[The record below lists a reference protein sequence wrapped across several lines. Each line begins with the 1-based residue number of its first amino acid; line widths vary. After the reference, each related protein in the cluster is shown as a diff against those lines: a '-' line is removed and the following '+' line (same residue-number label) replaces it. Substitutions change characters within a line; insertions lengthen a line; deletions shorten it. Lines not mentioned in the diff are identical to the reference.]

1 MALIEM
7 KRCPHCG
14 RNTWQEFVP
23 ISPPAPSYW
32 RCREC
37 GERREAPRVCVPDDA
52 LLHRGRVQT
61 QTMCMDVCIVNISR
75 GGARLRYDPEVGQT
89 PFIGERLLFNAQLQ
103 PFGELS
109 RYRPSTVRWCKNA
122 EFGLAFDH
130 PLSLSVPDIMC
141 IIKH

>member
-1 MALIEM
+1 
-7 KRCPHCG
+7 
-14 RNTWQEFVP
+14 
-23 ISPPAPSYW
+23 
-32 RCREC
+32 
-37 GERREAPRVCVPDDA
+37 VCVPDDA

-61 QTMCMDVCIVNISR
+61 QTICMDVCIVNISR
-75 GGARLRYDPEVGQT
+75 GGARLRYDPEVGQA
-89 PFIGERLLFNAQLQ
+89 PAVGERLLFNAQLQ

-109 RYRPSTVRWCKNA
+109 RYRPSTVRWSKDT